1 MNEILINLLYVLGF
15 TLTISGI
22 IATLIGL
29 ITLIQ
34 FARNKLPPADE
45 SNRIN
50 HIRLWWFVITRPE
63 LFVNTFPWL
72 KNDELE
78 NMKDK

>member
-1 MNEILINLLYVLGF
+1 V
-15 TLTISGI
+15 
-22 IATLIGL
+22 
-29 ITLIQ
+29 Q

-63 LFVNTFPWL
+63 LFVDSFPWL
-72 KNDELE
+72 KNDEY
-78 NMKDK
+78 NNVKDIK